1 MCCAVDGEKNLR
13 GIYILRKDLDQSAR
27 RPVIPAIMAVS
38 EVFLKFL
45 WRRALIMS
53 GVVGVGRSVVLNGR
67 REESFLWIPSLL
79 WFYLSQIISSRA
91 VVYRQWTAFNE
102 LSDKFFVFCLFFYI
116 SLKIKPAACKRTWL
130 LETHLLI
137 YWLLL
142 IRDCGK

>member
-79 WFYLSQIISSRA
+79 
-91 VVYRQWTAFNE
+91 
-102 LSDKFFVFCLFFYI
+102 
-116 SLKIKPAACKRTWL
+116 
-130 LETHLLI
+130 
-137 YWLLL
+137 
-142 IRDCGK
+142 